1 MQQWTST
8 TMVINGYE
16 FLVYETERK
25 KVAGRRKRMWK
36 VNMKNILQRLVMWGV
51 DLIEWTK
58 FV

>member
-1 MQQWTST
+1 
-8 TMVINGYE
+8 MVINGYE